1 MLSKIIRILVLAGLI
16 SAPAYA
22 LAFDP
27 NIECDLGKTINV
39 NILGSDAEMQSLFAA
54 ENIED
59 NAKCDDSKCVICF
72 SDDDNDVDVYLW
84 KSSAPLMLNNN
95 SSRQLIIYN
104 LKLNT
109 EIAPAP
115 VSIKVIGKNVS
126 LEGGSV
132 VGSPQQVGVEL
143 TGSGHKVSNCKI
155 GMADKLYKKGLA
167 LGVGRV
173 SAENFVLEN
182 TIVHANENIVSMAN
196 LNGFDL
202 VGGIALPLNLNNAIT
217 STSPVVVE
225 KEKFGVLCAK
235 PADGKLDDAV
245 IKFCPKDED
254 GVNKFNVLAGV
265 LPAGVTNGYVRVF
278 NVVDNYIVGEE
289 RACPVSPLIEPLNI
303 TASVAVNV
311 IEPCADCYKFECPED
326 AEYSFLET
334 GKFVMIFDGDD
345 RDEAVVT
352 SQGSNV
358 FILTAKGVISV
369 IGAQTIPGT
378 VSDATG
384 GSDGFAGAI
393 PLIIDSGTSQPKAQ
407 GASGGG
413 QQVSQGSGGGC
424 GGQQSLSGG
433 KMPSAAAT
441 IVGLLFIGGL
451 PALIPARMRARHK
464 HK

>member
-27 NIECDLGKTINV
+27 NSECDFVNTIDV
-39 NILGSDAEMQSLFAA
+39 SYLESDAGMQSLFSA
-54 ENIED
+54 ENIES
-59 NAKCDDSKCVICF
+59 NAKCDASKCVICF
-72 SDDDNDVDVYLW
+72 MGNDYLW
-84 KSSAPLMLNNN
+84 KSSAPLVLNNN
-95 SSRQLIIYN
+95 SSRQLIVYN

-115 VSIKVIGKNVS
+115 VSIKVIGNNVS
-126 LEGGSV
+126 LEGAAL
-132 VGSPQQVGVEL
+132 VGTPQQTGVEL

-155 GMADKLYKKGLA
+155 GAADKLYKKGLA

-182 TIVHANENIVSMAN
+182 TSLHANENIVSMAN

-265 LPAGVTNGYVRVF
+265 LPAGVTNGHVRVF

-289 RACPVSPLIEPLNI
+289 RACPVSPLIEPLTI
-303 TASVAVNV
+303 TASVAVSV

-334 GKFVMIFDGDD
+334 GMFVMIFDGDD

-358 FILTAKGVISV
+358 FNYKSVFGSTISV

-433 KMPSAAAT
+433 KMPSSAAT

-451 PALIPARMRARHK
+451 PALIPARMRARRK